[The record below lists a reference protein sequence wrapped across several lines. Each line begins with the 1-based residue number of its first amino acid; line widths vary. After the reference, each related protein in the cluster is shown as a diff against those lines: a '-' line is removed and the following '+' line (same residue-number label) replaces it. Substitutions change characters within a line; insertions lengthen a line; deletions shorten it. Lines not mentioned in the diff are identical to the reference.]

1 MSHRASSSKPGDV
14 LDLEI
19 GSDDDDFLGEVKSPA
34 CSAKP
39 AAQLPQPPSLS
50 AAGAARPLD
59 APSQPEPTAQL
70 QGDGS
75 SGTASPSPEHRA
87 RRADAD
93 RPGHPDLRDKL
104 NLIRCHRRRK
114 SKRRRSRS
122 GGDLRSQLSDHRE
135 RADHDA
141 DEEPRAPAVGA
152 PSGRRRAVFR
162 GGSRAGNG
170 GRRNGRQGFA
180 RRRKAY
186 IDLDRPAEEDMDD
199 ILAAGPHHAFTATH
213 YRQVVFRQNPGSSA
227 PAPCAHEGP

>member
-19 GSDDDDFLGEVKSPA
+19 GSDDDDFLGEVKSPT

-39 AAQLPQPPSLS
+39 AAQRPQPPSLS
-50 AAGAARPLD
+50 AAGAARPLG
-59 APSQPEPTAQL
+59 ASSQPDPTAQL

-87 RRADAD
+87 RKTGAD

-122 GGDLRSQLSDHRE
+122 GGDLRTQLSDNRE

-141 DEEPRAPAVGA
+141 DEEPRAPTVGA
-152 PSGRRRAVFR
+152 PSGGRRAVFR

-170 GRRNGRQGFA
+170 GSQECASRICPSKKGLRRPGPPCG
-180 RRRKAY
+180 RRRGRHPSCGTSPCVHRCS
-186 IDLDRPAEEDMDD
+186 LPASCVPPEPREQCTGF
-199 ILAAGPHHAFTATH
+199 LRA
-213 YRQVVFRQNPGSSA
+213 
-227 PAPCAHEGP
+227 